1 MRKIEGGVK
10 VDFCIYF
17 LYDYIMNILIKYV
30 LYFQF
35 ENKIIYKFFVF
46 YCLYNIEILFIQ
58 LVIIIL

>member
-1 MRKIEGGVK
+1 MRKIEGGAK